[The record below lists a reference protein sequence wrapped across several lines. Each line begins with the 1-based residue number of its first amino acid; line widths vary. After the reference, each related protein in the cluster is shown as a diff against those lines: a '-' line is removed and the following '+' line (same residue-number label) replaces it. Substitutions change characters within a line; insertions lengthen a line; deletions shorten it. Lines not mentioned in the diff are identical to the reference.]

1 VVGIERLK
9 ESFMWTLVIWTSP
22 NDSVTHDYR
31 TKAEALVIA
40 RNCID
45 AYAIEL
51 YGPNGEYEGF
61 SD

>member
-1 VVGIERLK
+1 
-9 ESFMWTLVIWTSP
+9 MWTLVIWTSP